1 MKTTAQQIRDIIKLN
16 REVLG
21 IETTKEMLM
30 NGYYK
35 FQTNNAD
42 TIERAFR
49 KAREELRTIEETEK
63 RIRDEFKTV
72 AIAIGMVFLV
82 IGIAVGKIFF

>member
-1 MKTTAQQIRDIIKLN
+1 MKTTAQQIRDIIQTN

-35 FQTNNAD
+35 FPTDNAD

-49 KAREELRTIEETEK
+49 KAKEELRMIEETEN
-63 RIRDEFKTV
+63 RTRDEFKAV
-72 AIAIGMVFLV
+72 AIVIGIVFLV